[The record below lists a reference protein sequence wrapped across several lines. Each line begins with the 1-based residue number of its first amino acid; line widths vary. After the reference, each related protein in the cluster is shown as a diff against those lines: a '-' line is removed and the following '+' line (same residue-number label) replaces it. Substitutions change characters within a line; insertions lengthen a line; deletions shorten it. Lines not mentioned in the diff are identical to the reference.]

1 MDLFKDESGWILVTS
16 LSILTILILIVSI
29 VGLLA
34 HSIVGVI
41 LLVLAP
47 FVYPVG
53 RFIEKK
59 IKGEEEE
66 Y

>member
-16 LSILTILILIVSI
+16 LSILTVLVLIVSI

-34 HSIVGVI
+34 HSIFGII

-47 FVYPVG
+47 FIYPFG

-59 IKGEEEE
+59 IKGDQEEI
-66 Y
+66 

>member
-1 MDLFKDESGWILVTS
+1 MDLFKDESGWIIVTS
-16 LSILTILILIVSI
+16 LSILVVVVLLIAM

-47 FVYPVG
+47 FLYPLG
-53 RFIEKK
+53 RFAEKK
-59 IKGEEEE
+59 IKGEKEEF
-66 Y
+66 

>member
-16 LSILTILILIVSI
+16 LSILTVLVLIVSI

-34 HSIVGVI
+34 HSIFGVI

-47 FVYPVG
+47 FIYPLG
-53 RFIEKK
+53 RFVEKK
-59 IKGEEEE
+59 IKGVEEI
-66 Y
+66 

>member
-1 MDLFKDESGWILVTS
+1 MDLFKDESGWILATS
-16 LSILTILILIVSI
+16 LSILTVLVLIVSI

-47 FVYPVG
+47 FIYPLG

-59 IKGEEEE
+59 IKGEKEEF
-66 Y
+66 